1 MRKLMQWAA
10 SRGDWQRSDF
20 LALPEVD
27 AQDDAMLQRW
37 QVVVGGLA
45 LVLSRES
52 LSGRNARYPHT
63 MRLYQ
68 GLRRR
73 LRQGR
78 VIDASPELISDV
90 MHEIAQVADPL
101 TTRCLRAC
109 FQASLGRD
117 PESALPSQLEEKNTS
132 RLQSQPR
139 WEDTQQKLRKA

>member
-1 MRKLMQWAA
+1 MRKLMQWAT

-20 LALPEVD
+20 LALPTVD

-45 LVLSRES
+45 LLLSRES
-52 LSGRNARYPHT
+52 PSGRSARFPHT

-68 GLRRR
+68 GLRQR

-78 VIDASPELISDV
+78 YVDASPELIGDV
-90 MHEIAQVADPL
+90 MHETASVADPL

-117 PESALPSQLEEKNTS
+117 PDSALPSQFDARNTS
-132 RLQSQPR
+132 RLQSQPT
-139 WEDTQQKLRKA
+139 WEDTRRD